1 MKLDDR
7 DIKILNH
14 LLTDARQS
22 ARQLA
27 HRLGVSTV
35 TMISRMK
42 KLEENKIIKG
52 YSVRLD
58 HELLGYDITALI
70 EIKTRKGTML
80 EIENEI
86 AKQDNVIA
94 VYDITGDADIVVIA
108 KFKNINSLS
117 SFVKKLLE
125 ITNVE
130 NTVTHIVLNTI
141 KEDERLLWENYPS
154 FKNIVM

>member
-1 MKLDDR
+1 MKMDDR

-35 TMISRMK
+35 TMISRIK
-42 KLEENKIIKG
+42 KLEESKIILG

-58 HELLGYDITALI
+58 HELLGYDITAII
-70 EIKTRKGTML
+70 EIKTTKGKML
-80 EIENEI
+80 EIENKI

-94 VYDITGDADIVVIA
+94 VYDITGDADTIVIA
-108 KFKNINSLS
+108 KFKDRKSVS

-125 ITNVE
+125 IPNVE

-141 KEDERLLWENYPS
+141 KEDDRL
-154 FKNIVM
+154 I

>member
-94 VYDITGDADIVVIA
+94 VYDITGDADIVVNA
-108 KFKNINSLS
+108 KFKNTNSLS

-125 ITNVE
+125 VTNVE

-141 KEDERLLWENYPS
+141 KEDERLL
-154 FKNIVM
+154 

>member
-1 MKLDDR
+1 MDDR
-7 DIKILNH
+7 DTKILNH
-14 LLTDARQS
+14 LLIDARQS

-35 TMISRMK
+35 TMISRIK

-52 YSVRLD
+52 YSARLD
-58 HELLGYDITALI
+58 HELLGYDITVII
-70 EIKTRKGTML
+70 EVKTTGGKML
-80 EIENEI
+80 EIENKI

-94 VYDITGDADIVVIA
+94 VYDITGDADTIVIA
-108 KFKNINSLS
+108 KFKDRKSVS

-125 ITNVE
+125 IPNVE

-141 KEDERLLWENYPS
+141 KEDNRLL
-154 FKNIVM
+154 

>member
-1 MKLDDR
+1 MKIDDR

-70 EIKTRKGTML
+70 EIKTKKGKML

-94 VYDITGDADIVVIA
+94 VYDITGDADIIVIA
-108 KFKNINSLS
+108 KFKDRQSLS
-117 SFVKKLLE
+117 SFVKKLSAVS
-125 ITNVE
+125 NVE

-141 KEDERLLWENYPS
+141 KEDDRL
-154 FKNIVM
+154 I

>member
-1 MKLDDR
+1 MKIDDR

-70 EIKTRKGTML
+70 ENKTKKGKML

-108 KFKNINSLS
+108 KFKNRNSLS

-125 ITNVE
+125 IPNVE

-141 KEDERLLWENYPS
+141 KEDDRLL
-154 FKNIVM
+154 

>member
-1 MKLDDR
+1 M
-7 DIKILNH
+7 KILNH

-70 EIKTRKGTML
+70 EIKTKKGKML

-108 KFKNINSLS
+108 KFKNRNSLS

-125 ITNVE
+125 IPNVE

-141 KEDERLLWENYPS
+141 KEDDRLL
-154 FKNIVM
+154 

>member
-7 DIKILNH
+7 DIKILNY

-22 ARQLA
+22 ARQLS

-108 KFKNINSLS
+108 KFKNITLLS

-125 ITNVE
+125 IPNVE

-141 KEDERLLWENYPS
+141 KEDERLL
-154 FKNIVM
+154 

>member
-1 MKLDDR
+1 MDDR
-7 DIKILNH
+7 DTKILNH
-14 LLTDARQS
+14 LLIDARQS

-35 TMISRMK
+35 TMISRIK
-42 KLEENKIIKG
+42 KLEESKIIQG

-58 HELLGYDITALI
+58 HELLGYDITVVI
-70 EIKTRKGTML
+70 EIKTTKGKML
-80 EIENEI
+80 EIENKI

-94 VYDITGDADIVVIA
+94 VYDITGDADTIVIA
-108 KFKNINSLS
+108 KFKDRKSVS

-125 ITNVE
+125 IPNVE

-141 KEDERLLWENYPS
+141 KEDNRLL
-154 FKNIVM
+154 

>member
-1 MKLDDR
+1 MKMDDR
-7 DIKILNH
+7 DTKILNH
-14 LLTDARQS
+14 LLIDARQS

-35 TMISRMK
+35 TMISRIK
-42 KLEENKIIKG
+42 KLEEGKIIQG

-58 HELLGYDITALI
+58 HELLGYDITVII
-70 EIKTRKGTML
+70 EIKTTKGKML
-80 EIENEI
+80 EIENKI

-94 VYDITGDADIVVIA
+94 VYDITGDADTIVIA
-108 KFKNINSLS
+108 KFKDRKSVS

-125 ITNVE
+125 IPNVE

-141 KEDERLLWENYPS
+141 KEDNRLL
-154 FKNIVM
+154 

>member
-1 MKLDDR
+1 MKMDER
-7 DIKILNH
+7 DTKILNH

-27 HRLGVSTV
+27 LRLDVSTV
-35 TMISRMK
+35 TMISRIK
-42 KLEENKIIKG
+42 KLEEGKIIQG

-58 HELLGYDITALI
+58 HELLGYDITVII
-70 EIKTRKGTML
+70 EIKTTKGKML
-80 EIENEI
+80 EIENKI

-94 VYDITGDADIVVIA
+94 VYDITGDADMIVIA
-108 KFKNINSLS
+108 KFKDRKSVS

-125 ITNVE
+125 IPNVE

-141 KEDERLLWENYPS
+141 KEDNRLL
-154 FKNIVM
+154 

>member
-1 MKLDDR
+1 MKMDDR

-35 TMISRMK
+35 TMISRIK
-42 KLEENKIIKG
+42 KLEESKIIRG

-58 HELLGYDITALI
+58 HELLGYDITAII
-70 EIKTRKGTML
+70 EIKTTKGKML
-80 EIENEI
+80 EIENKI

-94 VYDITGDADIVVIA
+94 VYDITGDADTIVIA
-108 KFKNINSLS
+108 KFKDRKSVS
-117 SFVKKLLE
+117 GFVKKLLE
-125 ITNVE
+125 IPNVE

-141 KEDERLLWENYPS
+141 KEDDRL
-154 FKNIVM
+154 I

>member
-1 MKLDDR
+1 MKIDDR

-70 EIKTRKGTML
+70 EIKTRKGKML

-94 VYDITGDADIVVIA
+94 VYDITGDADIVVIV
-108 KFKNINSLS
+108 KFKNRNSLS

-125 ITNVE
+125 IPNVE

-141 KEDERLLWENYPS
+141 KEDDRLL
-154 FKNIVM
+154 